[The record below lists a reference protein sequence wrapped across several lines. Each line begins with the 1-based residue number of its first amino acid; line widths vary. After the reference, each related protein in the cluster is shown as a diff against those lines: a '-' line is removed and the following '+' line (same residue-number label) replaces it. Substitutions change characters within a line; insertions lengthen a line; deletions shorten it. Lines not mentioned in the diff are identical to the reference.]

1 MRRILGYDG
10 LSEICDLHLEGSLE
24 LLEKR
29 LLAVQNVPIE
39 FERLALLV
47 ILARLNRL
55 RIFFL
60 CVWK

>member
-39 FERLALLV
+39 F
-47 ILARLNRL
+47 
-55 RIFFL
+55 
-60 CVWK
+60 